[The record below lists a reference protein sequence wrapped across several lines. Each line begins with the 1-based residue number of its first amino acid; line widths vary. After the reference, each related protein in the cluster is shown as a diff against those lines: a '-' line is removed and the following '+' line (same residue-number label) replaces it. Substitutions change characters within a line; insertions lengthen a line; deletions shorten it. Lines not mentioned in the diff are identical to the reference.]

1 MAAMMDRQGVLQG
14 KKTSLNH
21 AGDSTEKVIKLWEL
35 GGRGQIFVS
44 IFLFCPSS
52 FYLKPR
58 VQFCFQ
64 LFPSSHLGG
73 MSEWLWDAE
82 LLAG

>member
-1 MAAMMDRQGVLQG
+1 MAAMMDRQGVWQV
-14 KKTSLNH
+14 KKTCLNH
-21 AGDSTEKVIKLWEL
+21 AGDSTGKVITLWEL
-35 GGRGQIFVS
+35 GGGGQIFVS

-52 FYLKPR
+52 FYLNPR

-64 LFPSSHLGG
+64 LSPSSCLGG